1 MPATMSAIWAMR
13 HRGTYALALFLVF
26 LAVVV
31 AVGLGVR
38 RLRRWFLVSGCLR
51 VFVALTLMAT
61 STRYAISPR
70 ILLVLWPP
78 FVSFTGCALS
88 LRSPVK

>member
-1 MPATMSAIWAMR
+1 MLW
-13 HRGTYALALFLVF
+13 HLFLVF

-38 RLRRWFLVSGCLR
+38 RLRRRFLVSRCLG

-88 LRSPVK
+88 LRSRVK